1 MFLALKKALINL
13 AIAQT
18 HFTNVSLGF
27 GIGYCVPERLEVNLF
42 ERETKDILI
51 HYAKTFIGKP
61 YLWGGNGV
69 TGFDCSGFVQEILKC
84 VGLDPRGDQTA
95 QGLYNY
101 FVKHSKGSGVAPA
114 SLLFWG
120 KSTDRITHVSLAI
133 DYFYHIEA
141 GGGNSKTINKEV
153 AEKQGAMVRIRP
165 LNSRKDLIAAIK
177 I

>member
-1 MFLALKKALINL
+1 VCLE
-13 AIAQT
+13 
-18 HFTNVSLGF
+18 F
-27 GIGYCVPERLEVNLF
+27 GTGYYDPGRSEVNLF
-42 ERETKDILI
+42 EKETTDILI

-69 TGFDCSGFVQEILKC
+69 RGFDCSGFVQEVLKC
-84 VGLDPRGDQTA
+84 VGLDPKGDQTA

-101 FVKHSKGSGVAPA
+101 FTKRSKGSGVAA
-114 SLLFWG
+114 GSLLFWG
-120 KSTDRITHVSLAI
+120 RDIDRITHVSIAI

-141 GGGNSKTINKEV
+141 GGGNSKTINKEI